1 MTALSAP
8 ARTAAPRSGARTG
21 LLLAALAA
29 PAAMGVSGPSL
40 ALPEAARE
48 LAVSPASAAWLMT
61 AFGLGM
67 AAGTPLLSATAGR
80 RHGPAGVI
88 RAAAVLVVLGALLV
102 LLAPG
107 LPLSV
112 AGRALEAAGAAGLN
126 VAAFQLAGRDS
137 TGRTPGLVAIG
148 SAAGGTV
155 GLFAG
160 AAVAGALGWRAAL
173 ILPLLSLL
181 ALLPA
186 LRLAEEGQGASVVR
200 GEGDGHSRPQPH
212 LPSPST
218 SQPRTPSPTQSR
230 PQSLS
235 QTQSPTPGRAQ
246 SPSPGPSPSAGAG
259 PSAKNDRRRSRP
271 LPLPLDILGNRRFRA
286 AAGLMLAVA
295 TVNFALM
302 YAAPRRVAA
311 LTGWGSVE
319 TGAAASL
326 AALAG
331 ALLSWLL
338 IRSALVLG
346 ARRVR
351 VLLALGSAGALV
363 LALTAPWPVAVLVG
377 SGTSALVTA
386 GGQGLLTGAATGSL
400 PTARHGLAISL
411 FNLAFLTG
419 VAAGPALAALAAP
432 TT

>member
-8 ARTAAPRSGARTG
+8 ARTRAPRGGARTG

-40 ALPEAARE
+40 ALPEAARA

-102 LLAPG
+102 LVAPG
-107 LPLSV
+107 LPLAV

-148 SAAGGTV
+148 SAAGGTA

-173 ILPLLSLL
+173 VLPLLSLL
-181 ALLPA
+181 ALAPT
-186 LRLAEEGQGASVVR
+186 LRLAGREQEQGRSLIL
-200 GEGDGHSRPQPH
+200 GGSPGPLGDTGG
-212 LPSPST
+212 SPGPLGDT
-218 SQPRTPSPTQSR
+218 
-230 PQSLS
+230 
-235 QTQSPTPGRAQ
+235 GG
-246 SPSPGPSPSAGAG
+246 SPGPSEGTSGAPRPSAPEGSG
-259 PSAKNDRRRSRP
+259 HGGTRGTRGTPLPLRLPLP
-271 LPLPLDILGNRRFRA
+271 LPLPLDVLGNRRFQV
-286 AAGLMLAVA
+286 AAGLMLAVS
-295 TVNFALM
+295 TVNFALL

-311 LTGWGSVE
+311 LTGWGAVE
-319 TGAAASL
+319 TGAAASV

-338 IRSALVLG
+338 IRSAPVLG

-351 VLLALGSAGALV
+351 VLLAVGSAGALV
-363 LALTAPWPVAVLVG
+363 LALGAPWPAVVLVA
-377 SGTSALVTA
+377 SGASALVTA
-386 GGQGLLTGAATGSL
+386 GGQGLLTGAATGGL
-400 PTARHGLAISL
+400 PPARHGLAISL

-419 VAAGPALAALAAP
+419 VTAGPALAALAAP
-432 TT
+432 TA

>member
-1 MTALSAP
+1 MTALSTP
-8 ARTAAPRSGARTG
+8 TRTAAARGGIRTG

-40 ALPEAARE
+40 ALPEAAAE

-61 AFGLGM
+61 AYGLGM

-80 RHGPAGVI
+80 RYGPAGVI
-88 RAAAVLVVLGALLV
+88 RAGAVLVVLGALLV
-102 LLAPG
+102 LVASA
-107 LPLSV
+107 LPLAL

-148 SAAGGTV
+148 SAAGGTA

-173 ILPLLSLL
+173 VLPLLSLL
-181 ALLPA
+181 ALLPT
-186 LRLAEEGQGASVVR
+186 LRRTEQSQE
-200 GEGDGHSRPQPH
+200 SRPIPT
-212 LPSPST
+212 PTPT
-218 SQPRTPSPTQSR
+218 PPPTPRT
-230 PQSLS
+230 
-235 QTQSPTPGRAQ
+235 SPTPTAT
-246 SPSPGPSPSAGAG
+246 PG
-259 PSAKNDRRRSRP
+259 
-271 LPLPLDILGNRRFRA
+271 PLPLDILGNPRFRA
-286 AAGLMLAVA
+286 AAGLMLAVS

-311 LTGWGSVE
+311 LTGWTSVQ

-346 ARRVR
+346 APRVR
-351 VLLALGSAGALV
+351 VVLAVGAPTALV
-363 LALTAPWPVAVLVG
+363 LAVTAPWPAAVLVG
-377 SGTSALVTA
+377 SGASSLVTA
-386 GGQGLLTGAATGSL
+386 AGQGLLTGAATGGL
-400 PTARHGLAISL
+400 PPARHGLAISL
-411 FNLAFLTG
+411 FNLAFLIG
-419 VAAGPALAALAAP
+419 VAAGPALAALAMP
-432 TT
+432 TS

>member
-1 MTALSAP
+1 MSTVSTP
-8 ARTAAPRSGARTG
+8 TPVRAAGPRGGTRTG

-61 AFGLGM
+61 AYGLGM

-88 RAAAVLVVLGALLV
+88 RAAAVLVALGAAFV
-102 LLAPG
+102 LLAPT
-107 LPLSV
+107 LPLVV

-148 SAAGGTV
+148 SAAGGTA

-160 AAVAGALGWRAAL
+160 AAVAGALDWRAAL
-173 ILPLLSLL
+173 LLPLLSLL
-181 ALLPA
+181 ALPPA
-186 LRLAEEGQGASVVR
+186 LRLAEQGQEPR
-200 GEGDGHSRPQPH
+200 YIPRPAPH
-212 LPSPST
+212 RPSPHATSGTPTGTPTGIPTGAPTGTPADTPTATPTGAPAPPST
-218 SQPRTPSPTQSR
+218 R
-230 PQSLS
+230 P
-235 QTQSPTPGRAQ
+235 PA
-246 SPSPGPSPSAGAG
+246 
-259 PSAKNDRRRSRP
+259 
-271 LPLPLDILGNRRFRA
+271 LPLDILRSPRFRT
-286 AAGLMLAVA
+286 AAGLMLAVS
-295 TVNFALM
+295 TVNFGLL

-311 LTGWGSVE
+311 LTGWSSVQ
-319 TGAAASL
+319 TGAVASL

-351 VLLALGSAGALV
+351 VVLGVGSPVALV
-363 LALTAPWPVAVLVG
+363 LALAAPWPAVVLVG
-377 SGTSALVTA
+377 SGMSALVTA
-386 GGQGLLTGAATGSL
+386 GGQGLLTGAATGGL
-400 PTARHGLAISL
+400 PPARHGLAISL

-419 VAAGPALAALAAP
+419 VAAGPALAASA
-432 TT
+432 T

>member
-1 MTALSAP
+1 MSAVSTP
-8 ARTAAPRSGARTG
+8 TPVRAAGPRGGTRTG

-61 AFGLGM
+61 AYGLGM

-88 RAAAVLVVLGALLV
+88 RAAAVLVVLGAVLV
-102 LLAPG
+102 LLAPT
-107 LPLSV
+107 LPLVV

-160 AAVAGALGWRAAL
+160 AAVAGALDWRAAL
-173 ILPLLSLL
+173 LLPLLSLL
-181 ALLPA
+181 ALPPT
-186 LRLAEEGQGASVVR
+186 LRLAEQGQEPRYIPRPAPHRSSPHATSSTPTGIPTDTPAGPPTGAPTDTPTDTPADTPT
-200 GEGDGHSRPQPH
+200 GTPTATPTGAPAP
-212 LPSPST
+212 PST
-218 SQPRTPSPTQSR
+218 R
-230 PQSLS
+230 P
-235 QTQSPTPGRAQ
+235 PA
-246 SPSPGPSPSAGAG
+246 
-259 PSAKNDRRRSRP
+259 
-271 LPLPLDILGNRRFRA
+271 LPLDILRNPRFRA
-286 AAGLMLAVA
+286 AAGLMLAVS
-295 TVNFALM
+295 TVNFGLL

-311 LTGWGSVE
+311 LTGWSSVQ
-319 TGAAASL
+319 TGAVASL

-351 VLLALGSAGALV
+351 VVLGIGSPGALV
-363 LALTAPWPVAVLVG
+363 LALAAPWPAVVLVG
-377 SGTSALVTA
+377 SGMSALVTA
-386 GGQGLLTGAATGSL
+386 GGQGLLTGAATGGL
-400 PTARHGLAISL
+400 PPARHGLAISL

-419 VAAGPALAALAAP
+419 VAAGPALAALA
-432 TT
+432 T